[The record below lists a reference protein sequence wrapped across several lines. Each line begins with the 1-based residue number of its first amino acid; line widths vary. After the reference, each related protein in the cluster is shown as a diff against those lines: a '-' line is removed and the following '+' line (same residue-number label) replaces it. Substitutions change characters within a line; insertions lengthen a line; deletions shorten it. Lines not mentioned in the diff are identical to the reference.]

1 MNGAVSSP
9 QSRTS
14 LPKSALVDDEDDS
27 FNNDDG
33 SADQE
38 LMDAVISSLH
48 AADRRVAVAEQFAN
62 DKKDRSQDKVPAYA
76 KIAGRDWTYF
86 VQDSRVNIGRPPD
99 DKPSQT
105 GAVQSSPAADTQD
118 LFPVN
123 IDLGPSKF
131 ISRHHAEISY
141 RSDEGG
147 VSGWQITVNG
157 RNGVRLNNTLVKRG
171 GTRSMK
177 CGDILEIANTQMM
190 FVTPNENP
198 IIHPSFL
205 EQARK
210 AAAGDDTW
218 NGSQHAHPETSGSRS
233 KPSLPQSTL
242 YPTIGN
248 QAIAPAP
255 PSFRR
260 ETTPPPRKM
269 GDPSSQA
276 AKQSPLYN
284 RGVMMESTEDI
295 DYSAD
300 AAKDLKP
307 PYSYATM
314 IAQAIFSNEEE
325 KLTLS
330 NIYSYIMKRYA
341 FYRNSQTGWQV
352 SNDSYH
358 IRLEHRLIFRKYR
371 IRSDTISR

>member
-1 MNGAVSSP
+1 MNGASSP
-9 QSRTS
+9 TPRNT
-14 LPKSALVDDEDDS
+14 LPRSALVEEEDDS
-27 FNNDDG
+27 FNTEDASG
-33 SADQE
+33 DQE
-38 LMDAVISSLH
+38 LMEAVISSLH
-48 AADRRVAVAEQFAN
+48 VADRPVAVAEQFNN
-62 DKKDRSQDKVPAYA
+62 DKNQNRSMDKVPAYA

-99 DKPSQT
+99 DKPNQT
-105 GAVQSSPAADTQD
+105 GAGQSSPAADTQD
-118 LFPVN
+118 LFPVH

-147 VSGWQITVNG
+147 SSGWQITVNG
-157 RNGVRLNNTLVKRG
+157 RNGVRLNNTLIKRG
-171 GTRSMK
+171 GTRPMR

-190 FVTPNENP
+190 FVTPNESP
-198 IIHPSFL
+198 IIHPTFV

-210 AAAGDDTW
+210 VAAGEETW
-218 NGSQHAHPETSGSRS
+218 NDTHHAHPEPSESR
-233 KPSLPQSTL
+233 KQPLPQSVL
-242 YPTIGN
+242 HLAPGN

-260 ETTPPPRKM
+260 EVTPPPRKI
-269 GDPSSQA
+269 GDPPSQG

-295 DYSAD
+295 DYSSD

-341 FYRNSQTGWQV
+341 FYRNSQTGWQASTPSSCLHGAV
-352 SNDSYH
+352 TDVAF
-358 IRLEHRLIFRKYR
+358 LEFNTTQ
-371 IRSDTISR
+371 SFAE

>member
-1 MNGAVSSP
+1 MAPAASRVLLRSLTRPEQVNGTTSSP
-9 QSRTS
+9 HTRSTTAKALIQDEEEDGS
-14 LPKSALVDDEDDS
+14 L
-27 FNNDDG
+27 NNDDS

-38 LMDAVISSLH
+38 LMDAVISSLQV
-48 AADRRVAVAEQFAN
+48 ADRRVVVAEQFAN
-62 DKKDRSQDKVPAYA
+62 DKNDKNMDKVPAYA

-86 VQDSRVNIGRPPD
+86 VQDSTLNIGRPPD
-99 DKPSQT
+99 DKPSGT
-105 GAVQSSPAADTQD
+105 GQSSPAADTQD

-141 RSDEGG
+141 RSDERDN
-147 VSGWQITVNG
+147 SSWQITVNG
-157 RNGVRLNNTLVKRG
+157 RNGVRLNNTLIKRG
-171 GTRSMK
+171 GTRPMR

-190 FVTPNENP
+190 FVTPNEAP
-198 IIHPSFL
+198 VIHPSFL

-210 AAAGDDTW
+210 VAAGDDAEP
-218 NGSQHAHPETSGSRS
+218 GSQHAHPEPRARPVPPVGTMWPTSS
-233 KPSLPQSTL
+233 
-242 YPTIGN
+242 N

-260 ETTPPPRKM
+260 ETTPPPRM
-269 GDPSSQA
+269 TADPA
-276 AKQSPLYN
+276 IKQSPLYN

-295 DYSAD
+295 DYSSD

-307 PYSYATM
+307 PFSYATM

-330 NIYSYIMKRYA
+330 NIYNYIMKRYA
-341 FYRNSQTGWQV
+341 FYRNSQSGWQV
-352 SNDSYH
+352 SVLG
-358 IRLEHRLIFRKYR
+358 IL
-371 IRSDTISR
+371 